1 MLLRLALNLC
11 QSFCLSLL
19 STGISDMR
27 YCALLKI
34 WKQNLTEDPGVYI
47 LSMADLGFLIFLAS
61 PPGAGSMCMYA
72 IFILLTYWLI
82 VAVIFV
88 LRQSLAMYASATQL
102 LGLLVFVTRQSPGS
116 LQVQHKTSTLKRVA
130 GQLHVHSSLQ
140 TSQGFMDRHSF
151 PHTSLSQRKRTG

>member
-27 YCALLKI
+27 YCEKFEHRAELRI
-34 WKQNLTEDPGVYI
+34 QVSI
-47 LSMADLGFLIFLAS
+47 SMADLGFLIFLAS

-88 LRQSLAMYASATQL
+88 LRQSLAMCASATQL

-116 LQVQHKTSTLKRVA
+116 LQVQHKTSTLKRVV
-130 GQLHVHSSLQ
+130 GQLYVHSSLQ

-151 PHTSLSQRKRTG
+151 PHTSLPQSKRTG